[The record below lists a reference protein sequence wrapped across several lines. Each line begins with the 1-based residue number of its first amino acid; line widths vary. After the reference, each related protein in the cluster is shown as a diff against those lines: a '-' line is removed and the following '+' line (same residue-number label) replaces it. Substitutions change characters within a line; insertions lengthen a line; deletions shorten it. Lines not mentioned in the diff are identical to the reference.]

1 MDLREMEWVTLQ
13 ISITI
18 RRITEINVAHFQ
30 RCMLTV
36 AVHLK
41 EKLNEEE
48 VKALVSRI
56 SDAMKETGFAFETQF
71 FLYNEETMRIG
82 IVPGRS
88 AFMDRF
94 PQA

>member
-1 MDLREMEWVTLQ
+1 
-13 ISITI
+13 
-18 RRITEINVAHFQ
+18 
-30 RCMLTV
+30 MLTV

-41 EKLNEEE
+41 EKLNEAE
-48 VKALVSRI
+48 VQALVKRI
-56 SDAMKETGFAFETQF
+56 SDAMKETGLAFETQF

-82 IVPGRS
+82 VVPGKS